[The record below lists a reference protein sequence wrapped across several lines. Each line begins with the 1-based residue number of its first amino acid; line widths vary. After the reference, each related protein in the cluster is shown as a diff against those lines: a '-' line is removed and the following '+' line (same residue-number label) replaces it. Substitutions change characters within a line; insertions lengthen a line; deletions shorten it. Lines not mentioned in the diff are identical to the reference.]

1 MNNYI
6 YINPNKKKIKLIDL
20 VNRFN
25 RTTFFENCIFKQTY
39 DELILKLLLCL
50 SNQKTL
56 YIGKNFLNRSKKYR
70 NNCKLP
76 LTKLKLSKIIN
87 SFSSSSKIVMNSSGT
102 TGKKKKIICSWGQIL
117 RNISYKKKYSD
128 NIWALAYN
136 MNHYAGLQVLLQAFL
151 NFNILVDISESKVK
165 NIFLKLKKY
174 KITNISATP
183 TFYRKL
189 LMQSKGKNNILNR
202 ISVGGEI
209 SNKNLFINLKKLF
222 PIAKVLNIYA
232 STEAGTILASKNE
245 KFIIPS
251 KLRSLVKIKN
261 GMLLIHKSIVAKNIN
276 GYINKNWYDSKDRVK
291 LNNDGKFVFIGR
303 ESSFINTGGYKV
315 NPEEIEDIMNK
326 HPLIY
331 DTRIFSR
338 KNSFLGNVLLAEV
351 VLKKKKLVKKN
362 IKKNILIYLKNKL
375 LRWKIPLDIYIVPY
389 IDRTSSGKIKR

>member
-245 KFIIPS
+245 KFIRPS

-362 IKKNILIYLKNKL
+362 IKKKYFD
-375 LRWKIPLDIYIVPY
+375 IPE
-389 IDRTSSGKIKR
+389 K